1 MSGQTRRASAFEA
14 ALNVLIGYWVA
25 LAAQVVIFPLYGV
38 HLAASEHVS
47 IGTLFTVVSLVRSY
61 ALRRLFN
68 RISVKRD
75 AL

>member
-14 ALNVLIGYWVA
+14 ALNVVVGYWVA

-47 IGTLFTVVSLVRSY
+47 IGAVFTIVSLVRSY

-68 RISVKRD
+68 RMSVKQ
-75 AL
+75 